1 MMTHGDIIPDLK
13 DKWLQDLVEKVAH
26 QINSRKEME
35 ILSYEIG
42 KAANSAE
49 NLNDRLS
56 AAKKRFDKVNRR
68 IHEIPPRLAAQQAK
82 LRGLRED
89 RKMAA
94 REYEKL
100 KDQKKE
106 LQNRLEAMPRM
117 QADINKLLLEVGKL
131 SQRLKSLRSSHRESL
146 SKKDEFEAEVESIQA
161 KLNRIEEEINISK
174 STKELLLGDRP
185 EQFDADVFEEIQSD
199 VEKNVESFESEMKEQ
214 IEKLKIEI
222 SSAQTQLQ
230 EKTTKNEGLLKRK
243 ADLLANI
250 ETLKSQI
257 GEDIGKEELASEI
270 ENLTQQQRTISLETK
285 EKQLKTRQEEEAL
298 KSTELRIKQ
307 EDTLHQK
314 NVRAAFSF
322 DIRQTGNG

>member
-1 MMTHGDIIPDLK
+1 MH
-13 DKWLQDLVEKVAH
+13 
-26 QINSRKEME
+26 
-35 ILSYEIG
+35 
-42 KAANSAE
+42 
-49 NLNDRLS
+49 
-56 AAKKRFDKVNRR
+56 
-68 IHEIPPRLAAQQAK
+68 
-82 LRGLRED
+82 
-89 RKMAA
+89 
-94 REYEKL
+94 
-100 KDQKKE
+100 
-106 LQNRLEAMPRM
+106 
-117 QADINKLLLEVGKL
+117 ADINKLLLEVGKL

-174 STKELLLGDRP
+174 STKELLLGSRP

-314 NVRAAFSF
+314 MSERHSHLISVRQEMADIENMAQKIASLGNEIQNFKIDTAVNGRLGEILGQLYDIADPTIRKLRSVLEYYEGIFSDF
-322 DIRQTGNG
+322 ERKIESI